1 MKRSSILA
9 TIAASIAI
17 SATGV
22 ATASAE
28 TLRQAMTSAYNHSG
42 LLEQNR
48 ALLRAADEDVAQA
61 AAALMPVVNWS
72 SFARRDFSIGTGAPA
87 TNSMN
92 VSLNAQITLYDG
104 GANKLALEAAKESVL
119 ATRQSLISVE
129 QQVLFTAV
137 EAFMN
142 LIREAETVALRE
154 NNLRVIKEELRAAQ
168 DRFDV
173 GEITKTDVALAEA
186 RLAAS
191 ESALAAARGSLA
203 AAKAVYRE
211 AVGKRAGQLTS
222 PKGLPSVP
230 ANADAAAAIAV
241 QTHPELKRLQHDIK
255 AADLNVARV
264 EKSYEPKVTLGGSL
278 SYTNTLNSPLDQKG
292 GSLSLNA
299 SGPIYS
305 GGQIPSLIRKT
316 KAQRD
321 AARAGLHLARHQ
333 IERQVYSAYA
343 LLDVARASR
352 VASEQQIRAAQVAF
366 RGIREEATLGSRT
379 TLDVLNAENELLD
392 ARAAEISAITD
403 EYIAA
408 YRLLAQ
414 MGRLTVDVLN
424 LPVQKYDPTTY
435 YNLVKDAPAAKTPQ
449 GQALDRVLKSLGK
462 N

>member
-9 TIAASIAI
+9 TLAASFAL
-17 SATGV
+17 SVTGAT
-22 ATASAE
+22 TASAE

-72 SFARRDFSIGTGAPA
+72 SFARRDFSIGTGTPA
-87 TNSMN
+87 THSMN

-191 ESALAAARGSLA
+191 ESALAAARGNLA

-211 AVGKRAGQLTS
+211 AVGKRAGQLS
-222 PKGLPSVP
+222 APKALPSMP
-230 ANADAAAAIAV
+230 ANADAAAAIALR
-241 QTHPELKRLQHDIK
+241 THPEIKRLQHDIK

-321 AARAGLHLARHQ
+321 AARSGLHLARHQ

-403 EYIAA
+403 EYVAA